1 MNKQQAK
8 KLLSQNSK
16 IKTTSQE
23 LGVQIFNFNIPAYK
37 NQDGK
42 IVCPFADTCV
52 KYCYAQ
58 KGNYKRFAK
67 SINPGMEY
75 RYKLSKTIAFTPLMI
90 EAIKTLKADY
100 IRIHDS
106 GDFYDPKYVGKW
118 LQIAEALPL
127 VKFYAYTKSHDMFR
141 SIEIPPNM
149 DIIFSE
155 GSKLDAKLNKET
167 ERHASIFQ
175 SLEELQDA
183 GYENASKIDLLAT
196 KFFSSNHKIG
206 LIYH

>member
-23 LGVQIFNFNIPAYK
+23 LGVEIFNFNIPAYT

-75 RYKLSKTIAFTPLMI
+75 RYKLSKTVAFVPLLI
-90 EAIKTLKADY
+90 EAIKTLKADF

-106 GDFYDPKYVGKW
+106 GDFYSPKYVGKW
-118 LQIAEALPL
+118 LQIAEALPN
-127 VKFYAYTKSHDMFR
+127 VKFYAYTKSHDFFR
-141 SIEIPPNM
+141 GIEIPPNM

-155 GSKLDAKLNKET
+155 GSKLDAKLDKET

-175 SLEELQDA
+175 SLEELQEA
-183 GYENASKIDLLAT
+183 GYENASKIDLIAT
-196 KFFSSNHKIG
+196 KFYSKNHKIG